1 MFDVNV
7 FVDGLFVFYFFS

>member
-1 MFDVNV
+1 MFDVHV